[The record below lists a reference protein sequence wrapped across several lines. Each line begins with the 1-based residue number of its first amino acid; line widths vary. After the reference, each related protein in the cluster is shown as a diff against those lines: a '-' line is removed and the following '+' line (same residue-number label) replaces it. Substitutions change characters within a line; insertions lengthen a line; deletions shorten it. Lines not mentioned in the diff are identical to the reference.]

1 LVLEEKRV
9 FPVKAW
15 FAHYFSGFKVD
26 SDKKTEY
33 RYSMKYSLI

>member
-1 LVLEEKRV
+1 
-9 FPVKAW
+9 VKAW
-15 FAHYFSGFKVD
+15 FAHYFSGFEMN